1 MRKKS
6 VKKISAIA
14 CVIITLS
21 LGLQEVCGG
30 SISNTDT
37 GVDSEK
43 SFVTGSVSAGGKV
56 EYGSDTVQKSTY
68 SGSGNNTQTMSY
80 KSKKSDGDNKTSDK
94 AVIVDDENAYKENDN
109 RIMIEYREGT
119 TEPKEIKKYAYK
131 EKDVTELI
139 KVYKIKSEKYTKKA
153 IDIAKNMAQI
163 LRRHSRTIR

>member
-14 CVIITLS
+14 GVIITLS

-30 SISNTDT
+30 SISNTDPDV
-37 GVDSEK
+37 GLEK
-43 SFVTGSVSAGGKV
+43 SFATGSVSAGGSKAV
-56 EYGSDTVQKSTY
+56 DGSDTVQKSTY
-68 SGSGNNTQTMSY
+68 SGSGNITQTVSY
-80 KSKKSDGDNKTSDK
+80 KSKKSDGDNKTSDR

-119 TEPKEIKKYAYK
+119 KEPKEIKKYAYK

-139 KVYKIKSEKYTKKA
+139 KVYKIKKK
-153 IDIAKNMAQI
+153 
-163 LRRHSRTIR
+163 